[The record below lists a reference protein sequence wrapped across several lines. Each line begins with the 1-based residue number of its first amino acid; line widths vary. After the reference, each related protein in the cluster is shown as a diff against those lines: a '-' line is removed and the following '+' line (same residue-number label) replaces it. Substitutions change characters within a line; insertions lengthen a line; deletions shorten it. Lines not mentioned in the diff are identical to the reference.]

1 MEIRE
6 IKKNNSIISE
16 TTQHNDPTH
25 PPQLTLRKAILVV
38 IDYLVEIVRKFYV
51 YIILIAL
58 CYYGT
63 RLYVGKQIST
73 YSTRITFMLNDAKSG
88 GASGFSQLAGQLG
101 INLGGGGGGE
111 ISSDKIIELMS
122 SKSAMYK
129 ALCKRVQMDGKTD
142 MLFNHYIRA
151 FNKDEDWKLDPHLKK
166 FKFKNTDFKDFSYAE
181 NKAAKNIRKQII
193 RENLGTG
200 VSQGGIISVNCRSES
215 DEFCLYF
222 ITELVEDL
230 RLDYIRTATQ
240 QQAETYRK
248 INNRVDSLYTLMISS
263 ESRLASWYDGNKKA
277 MRAGTLNGTKL
288 MEQERLKSEAEVY
301 SVMYTEAVKYRETA
315 NMNLMASKP
324 VIQVIDYPTFPLD
337 EQSPNS
343 FMTYIT
349 SFVLAFI
356 IGTVLIMFNKLVMDA
371 LSKEE

>member
-1 MEIRE
+1 M
-6 IKKNNSIISE
+6 
-16 TTQHNDPTH
+16 
-25 PPQLTLRKAILVV
+25 
-38 IDYLVEIVRKFYV
+38 EIVRKFYV
-51 YIILIAL
+51 FIILVAL

-73 YSTRITFMLNDAKSG
+73 YSTKITFMLNESKGG

-101 INLGGGGGGE
+101 INLGGRGGSE
-111 ISSDKIIELMS
+111 LSSDKIIELLS

-151 FNKDEDWKLDPHLKK
+151 FNKAEDWERDPHLKG
-166 FKFKNTDFKDFSYAE
+166 FKFKTPSYQQFNYSE
-181 NKAAKNIRKQII
+181 NKAATNIRKQIL
-193 RENLGTG
+193 RENLGTS
-200 VSQGGIISVNCRSES
+200 VSQGGIISVNCNSES

-230 RLDYIRTATQ
+230 RLDYIKTATE
-240 QQAETYRK
+240 QQANTYRK
-248 INNRVDSLYTLMISS
+248 INDRVDSLYRLMITS
-263 ESRLASWYDGNKKA
+263 ESRLASWYDVNKKA

-288 MEQERLKSEAEVY
+288 MENERLKSEAEVY
-301 SVMYTEAVKYRETA
+301 GVMYTEAVKYRETA
-315 NMNLMASKP
+315 NMNLVASKP
-324 VIQVIDYPTFPLD
+324 IIQVIDYPTFPLD
-337 EQSPNS
+337 EQHPNA
-343 FMTYIT
+343 FITYIT
-349 SFVLAFI
+349 SFVLAFG